1 MDDDDD
7 DDDGVDER
15 NARAPRY
22 LSLAL
27 SSSPNASRRVVTNR
41 SIESALSQ

>member
-27 SSSPNASRRVVTNR
+27 SSSPNASRRVA
-41 SIESALSQ
+41 S